1 MVGGLLTRS
10 SSTMASATRHIFKR
24 LFSSTT
30 RSAAEGAAYP
40 FSKTALI
47 PPPPAVANTDV
58 ERLRQGKRLMEFVHK
73 TLSPPEKQSFV
84 QKFFSRRSKDV
95 LQPGS
100 IVTVLQDQAP
110 TQFTGVLIAIRRRG
124 QATSFRLRNILQRT
138 GVEMQFFANSPS
150 LKEIKVVRPPPKG
163 RMRRAKLFYLRD
175 APDKM
180 SALAG
185 GKK

>member
-1 MVGGLLTRS
+1 
-10 SSTMASATRHIFKR
+10 MASATRHIFRR
-24 LFSSTT
+24 LFSSTA
-30 RSAAEGAAYP
+30 RSATPEGAAYP
-40 FSKTALI
+40 FSKTALT
-47 PPPPAVANTDV
+47 PPAPKAAETEV

-73 TLSPPEKQSFV
+73 TLSPPEKQALL
-84 QKFFSRRSKDV
+84 QKYFSRRSKDV

-185 GKK
+185 GRK